1 MEKLHMTHQ
10 ERMDYVKN
18 IQDRNQAL
26 IQRLNGMVKE
36 TPISGSFGL
45 LGQLLVDQGLADTR
59 AGAIDEAILPYD
71 DFFLE
76 DINYD
81 KLISAILRCDGSNF
95 PWLIKIAPRIVKIC
109 LENKVDLALIERT
122 EEAFE
127 QIDRKAS

>member
-1 MEKLHMTHQ
+1 MKT
-10 ERMDYVKN
+10 

-26 IQRLNGMVKE
+26 IQRLNGMVRE
-36 TPISGSFGL
+36 TPISGSFSL

-59 AGAIDEAILPYD
+59 ASEIDDACNYD
-71 DFFLE
+71 LHMAPLTSYT
-76 DINYD
+76 ISYD

-109 LENKVDLALIERT
+109 LENKMDVALIERT

>member
-1 MEKLHMTHQ
+1 MET
-10 ERMDYVKN
+10 

-26 IQRLNGMVKE
+26 IQRLNGMVRE

-59 AGAIDEAILPYD
+59 AGAIDDACNYD
-71 DFFLE
+71 LHMAPLTSHT
-76 DINYD
+76 ISYD

-109 LENKVDLALIERT
+109 LENSIDVALIERT

-127 QIDRKAS
+127 KIDRKAS

>member
-10 ERMDYVKN
+10 EKMDYLKT

-26 IQRLNGMVKE
+26 IQRLNGMVRE
-36 TPISGSFGL
+36 TPISGSFSL

-76 DINYD
+76 DIDYD
-81 KLISAILRCDGSNF
+81 KLTSAILRCDGSNF
-95 PWLIKIAPRIVKIC
+95 PWLLKIAPRIIKIC
-109 LENKVDLALIERT
+109 LKNTVDVALIERT

>member
-1 MEKLHMTHQ
+1 MRT
-10 ERMDYVKN
+10 

-26 IQRLNGMVKE
+26 IQRLNGMVRE
-36 TPISGSFGL
+36 TPISGSFSL

-59 AGAIDEAILPYD
+59 AGAIDDACNYD
-71 DFFLE
+71 LHMAPLTSHT
-76 DINYD
+76 ISYD

-109 LENKVDLALIERT
+109 LENSIDVALIERT

>member
-10 ERMDYVKN
+10 ERMDYLKT

-26 IQRLNGMVKE
+26 IQRLNGMVRE
-36 TPISGSFGL
+36 TPISGSFSL

-59 AGAIDEAILPYD
+59 AGAIDQAILPYD

-109 LENKVDLALIERT
+109 LDNRVDVALIERT

>member
-1 MEKLHMTHQ
+1 MTHQ
-10 ERMDYVKN
+10 EKMDYLKT

-26 IQRLNGMVKE
+26 IQRLNDMVRD

-76 DINYD
+76 DINYE

-95 PWLIKIAPRIVKIC
+95 PWLLKIAPRLIKIC

-122 EEAFE
+122 EEAFN
-127 QIDRKAS
+127 QLDRRAS

>member
-1 MEKLHMTHQ
+1 MET
-10 ERMDYVKN
+10 

-26 IQRLNGMVKE
+26 IQRLNDMVRD

-95 PWLIKIAPRIVKIC
+95 PWLLKIAPRLIKIC

-122 EEAFE
+122 EEAFN
-127 QIDRKAS
+127 QLDRRAS

>member
-1 MEKLHMTHQ
+1 MET
-10 ERMDYVKN
+10 

-26 IQRLNGMVKE
+26 IQRLNDMVRD

-76 DINYD
+76 DINYE

-109 LENKVDLALIERT
+109 LENSIDVALIERT

>member
-1 MEKLHMTHQ
+1 MKT
-10 ERMDYVKN
+10 

-26 IQRLNGMVKE
+26 IQRLNGMVRE
-36 TPISGSFGL
+36 TPISGSFSL

-59 AGAIDEAILPYD
+59 AGAIDQAILPYD

-76 DINYD
+76 DIDYD
-81 KLISAILRCDGSNF
+81 KLTSAILRCDGSNF
-95 PWLIKIAPRIVKIC
+95 PWLLKIAPRIIKIC
-109 LENKVDLALIERT
+109 LKNTVDVALIERT

>member
-1 MEKLHMTHQ
+1 MTHQ

-26 IQRLNGMVKE
+26 IQRLNGMVRE
-36 TPISGSFGL
+36 TPISGSFGM

-76 DINYD
+76 DIDYD
-81 KLISAILRCDGSNF
+81 KLTSAILRCDGSNF
-95 PWLIKIAPRIVKIC
+95 PWLLKIAPRIIKIC
-109 LENKVDLALIERT
+109 LKNTVDVALIERT

>member
-1 MEKLHMTHQ
+1 MET
-10 ERMDYVKN
+10 
-18 IQDRNQAL
+18 IQNRNQAL
-26 IQRLNGMVKE
+26 IQRLNGMVRE
-36 TPISGSFGL
+36 TPISGSFSL

-59 AGAIDEAILPYD
+59 AGAIDDACNYD
-71 DFFLE
+71 LHMAPLTSHT
-76 DINYD
+76 ISYD

-109 LENKVDLALIERT
+109 LENSIDVALIERT

>member
-1 MEKLHMTHQ
+1 MET
-10 ERMDYVKN
+10 

-26 IQRLNGMVKE
+26 IQRLNDMVRD

-59 AGAIDEAILPYD
+59 AGAIDDACNYD
-71 DFFLE
+71 LHMAPLTSHT
-76 DINYD
+76 ISYD

-109 LENKVDLALIERT
+109 LENSIDVALIERT